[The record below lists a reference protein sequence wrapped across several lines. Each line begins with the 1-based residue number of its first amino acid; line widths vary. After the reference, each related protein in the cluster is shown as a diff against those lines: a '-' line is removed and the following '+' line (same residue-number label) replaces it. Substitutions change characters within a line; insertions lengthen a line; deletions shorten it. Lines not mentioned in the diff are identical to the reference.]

1 MRKQAKSICTCRNV
15 IYLVPQ
21 TPSKSGTISSQ
32 LEIAVSFAI
41 TAVALLLY
49 CVNIFPMNFPPM
61 QSQMLHFSSSF
72 LHFQLEWM
80 LVDGAAAVLVVGVV
94 QLQCPPPYTIITG
107 CFSIQIFIDF
117 DTYLLRY
124 LSMSFKGLCVWQLV
138 FTCVGTP
145 CV

>member
-1 MRKQAKSICTCRNV
+1 M
-15 IYLVPQ
+15 
-21 TPSKSGTISSQ
+21 
-32 LEIAVSFAI
+32 EIAVSFAI

-72 LHFQLEWM
+72 LHFKLEWM
-80 LVDGAAAVLVVGVV
+80 LVDGATAAVLVVGVV
-94 QLQCPPPYTIITG
+94 YVYCPPPSTIITG

-117 DTYLLRY
+117 DTYILRY
-124 LSMSFKGLCVWQLV
+124 QSMSFKGLYVWQLV